1 MYCPRCSQQQSSDT
15 VRFCSRCGLP
25 LIVVK
30 ELLDNDG
37 VLPAS
42 GTPARGRNLSPREKG
57 TRLGAKIMFF
67 SAALLIP
74 FFGLS
79 IAAEE
84 PAPLIV
90 PFTLFFIGLLRLL
103 YARMFDEYV
112 PPKYQAQPYLIEPP
126 PKVAALPAEQDVIF
140 KSPLSR
146 GADTGDIVEPG
157 RSSPPSVTEHTTKL
171 FEDQKQ
177 G

>member
-37 VLPAS
+37 MLTAP
-42 GTPARGRNLSPREKG
+42 GMPDQKRKLSPRERG

-67 SAALLIP
+67 SAALLLP
-74 FFGLS
+74 FFGISL
-79 IAAEE
+79 AADE
-84 PAPLIV
+84 PAPLLI

-103 YARMFDEYV
+103 YSRMFDENL
-112 PPKYQAQPYLIEPP
+112 PPKYPAQPYAIGPL
-126 PKVAALPAEQDVIF
+126 PKVAALPPQQDVVF
-140 KSPLSR
+140 KSPASR
-146 GADTGDIVEPG
+146 GVNTGDMAEPDHAT
-157 RSSPPSVTEHTTKL
+157 PPSITENTTKL

-177 G
+177 R